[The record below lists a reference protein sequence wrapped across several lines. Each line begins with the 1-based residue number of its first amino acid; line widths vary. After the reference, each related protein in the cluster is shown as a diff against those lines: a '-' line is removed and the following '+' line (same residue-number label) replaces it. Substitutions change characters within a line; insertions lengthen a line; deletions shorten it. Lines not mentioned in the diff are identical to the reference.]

1 MAKSENIP
9 WPGNYYQTFDR
20 LKRKEILMNH
30 MEEGSEPQADTIRL
44 KLWEALYQ
52 KRNKMSEETDY
63 FVRGFLGL
71 LSESRITVNLFNQR
85 HEQKLM
91 TEIMKDLC
99 IVPSEY
105 FNAEDYSNKDL
116 VNDLLF
122 QEYCA
127 FASFYLNFSM
137 EDHKYCSAFMGSLS
151 LKKEQVI
158 EKLAKDMKD
167 ACVTAPFNFGHTE
180 SFEPF
185 KQACRQTFMEE
196 FPEHTSSL

>member
-1 MAKSENIP
+1 MAKIENIP
-9 WPGNYYQTFDR
+9 WPSNYYQTFDR

-30 MEEGSEPQADTIRL
+30 MEEGSDPQADAIRL
-44 KLWEALYQ
+44 KLWEARYQ
-52 KRNKMSEETDY
+52 KRKKMSDETDY

-71 LSESRITVNLFNQR
+71 LSESRITINLFNQR

-91 TEIMKDLC
+91 TDTMKDLC

-127 FASFYLNFSM
+127 FASFYIHFSM
-137 EDHKYCSAFMGSLS
+137 EDHKYCSALMGTLS

-158 EKLAKDMKD
+158 EKLAKDIRE
-167 ACVTAPFNFGHTE
+167 ACVTAPLNLGFSE
-180 SFEPF
+180 DFEF
-185 KQACRQTFMEE
+185 FWQACKQSFLDE
-196 FPEHTSSL
+196 FPEYSSSL